1 MYIRLCLPYC
11 KSAIFVKSSLMYSVL
26 RPRSVLMLFSSKV
39 LSKTVRKALKP
50 SEVMLVMMQKPPR

>member
-11 KSAIFVKSSLMYSVL
+11 KSAIFVKSSLIYSVL

-39 LSKTVRKALKP
+39 LSKAVSTSVRTVDTLT
-50 SEVMLVMMQKPPR
+50 V